1 MYYQPIQTTKPAFTW
16 VPYTRRVDPEMET
29 WPRLSGVNP
38 TISGNNIFNDLAT
51 LGYNSPPHRVWEAT
65 RAARRL
71 LLTQTSAEMRRLFTE
86 TVELEVMSA
95 LNLDLG
101 GMEDFNYNEFDARA
115 WNLLWE
121 GRQFS
126 RLWKFRE
133 GLELLRCRFQLNKR
147 TVEDVAGL
155 SRPDGDDYNL
165 HDNGSEKQTE
175 VEMKKKAA
183 LAFRQDQN
191 DLREWREMAQTFDM
205 LQGMIQRTTD
215 SYLQTVSAAEAYSSN
230 AQASLYVAPFCDL
243 IIRQHPVVEMANVFL
258 SDI

>member
-1 MYYQPIQTTKPAFTW
+1 
-16 VPYTRRVDPEMET
+16 
-29 WPRLSGVNP
+29 
-38 TISGNNIFNDLAT
+38 
-51 LGYNSPPHRVWEAT
+51 
-65 RAARRL
+65 
-71 LLTQTSAEMRRLFTE
+71 
-86 TVELEVMSA
+86 
-95 LNLDLG
+95 
-101 GMEDFNYNEFDARA
+101 MEDFNYNEFDARA

-121 GRQFS
+121 RRQFS
-126 RLWKFRE
+126 RLWKFRQ

-147 TVEDVAGL
+147 TIEDVAGL
-155 SRPDGDDYNL
+155 SRPDGDDYNVGWTSMTAKSNL
-165 HDNGSEKQTE
+165 HDNGSEKQAE
-175 VEMKKKAA
+175 VERKRKAA